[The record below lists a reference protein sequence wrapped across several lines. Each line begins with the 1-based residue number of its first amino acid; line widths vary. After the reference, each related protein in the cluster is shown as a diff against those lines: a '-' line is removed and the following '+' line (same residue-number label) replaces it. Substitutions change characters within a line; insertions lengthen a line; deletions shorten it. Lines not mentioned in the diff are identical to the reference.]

1 MAQADSSRGRR
12 VALAAAVSAAIIGT
26 AVTLAFVTGDGR
38 AAGSPGNGATAGSI
52 DYVEY
57 QSAAALLADHA
68 GRPLVVNFFASWCA
82 PCRAELPDLAAAH
95 ASFAADVDFIGVN
108 FQEASVTAAATL
120 LRDANITYPIVE
132 DREGNL
138 LQELGT
144 LPTMPTTVF
153 VTADGTVLERH
164 HGLILADQ
172 LAERIEEIMAAS

>member
-1 MAQADSSRGRR
+1 
-12 VALAAAVSAAIIGT
+12 VAIAAAVSAAIVAA

-52 DYVEY
+52 EYVDYE
-57 QSAAALLADHA
+57 SAAELLADHA
-68 GRPLVVNFFASWCA
+68 GRPLVINFFASWCA

-95 ASFAADVDFIGVN
+95 ATFGADVEFIGIN
-108 FQEASVTAAATL
+108 FQEGSVTAAATL

-132 DREGNL
+132 DREGDL
-138 LQELGT
+138 LRELGT

-153 VTADGTVLERH
+153 VTGAGAVLERH

-172 LAERIEEIMAAS
+172 LADRIEEIIAAS